1 MMVGGARPGAGRPS
15 DYTPELARE
24 ICEQL
29 ACGASLIKICKQNG
43 MPNHRTVHR
52 WLAKHSEFASWC
64 AHARELQAETMVDK
78 ILDLGDTRGPV
89 DRGKL
94 AALQWAAEKLSPRK
108 YGNKILLGGDPNSPP
123 IASVNTNIDVS
134 EERYTAILEKLLRE
148 T

>member
-1 MMVGGARPGAGRPS
+1 
-15 DYTPELARE
+15 
-24 ICEQL
+24 
-29 ACGASLIKICKQNG
+29 
-43 MPNHRTVHR
+43 
-52 WLAKHSEFASWC
+52 
-64 AHARELQAETMVDK
+64 MVDK